1 METIVFILNLWGEST
16 GWGAKSYAICL
27 SRQITKRPKKPLQQK
42 RNKNGH
48 PIDTFRSSVRPDPAV
63 ESDRQLNTWDPKLA
77 VGCFP
82 ELVVIGFANCY
93 SAIKL
98 PLGNGS
104 EDLSSTSTGYWMCLV
119 PCNLGIR
126 RPPSPNQGTKT
137 QTIASNWPKLLG
149 ISSAM
154 MDAAK
159 DYARGRRHWFIHL
172 YSFTLLLPP
181 TPGHQDEPPR
191 RCCDVG
197 RVPPHIGWCSF
208 PWIAALYSYWSIAKE
223 KNKNTPLPSEI
234 SKKKN
239 NVLSRSSVARWIYMD
254 LSVQKKCNLFYILL

>member
-1 METIVFILNLWGEST
+1 MPFTTNHKTAKETLATNPTKTANRLTHFDHPWGLIQRLNLIGSSIPETQNWLLDAFQNWSWLDLPT
-16 GWGAKSYAICL
+16 AS
-27 SRQITKRPKKPLQQK
+27 LQ
-42 RNKNGH
+42 
-48 PIDTFRSSVRPDPAV
+48 SSSHL
-63 ESDRQLNTWDPKLA
+63 EM
-77 VGCFP
+77 
-82 ELVVIGFANCY
+82 
-93 SAIKL
+93 
-98 PLGNGS
+98 GS
-104 EDLSSTSTGYWMCLV
+104 EDLSSTSTGYWMCLA

-126 RPPSPNQGTKT
+126 RPPNPNQGTKT

-172 YSFTLLLPP
+172 YSFTMLLPP

-208 PWIAALYSYWSIAKE
+208 PWIAALYSYWSIAKQKKQKHPIAIWDLKKE
-223 KNKNTPLPSEI
+223 KQCAIKIYCSPMDLYGFIS
-234 SKKKN
+234 SKKK
-239 NVLSRSSVARWIYMD
+239 LQSI
-254 LSVQKKCNLFYILL
+254 LYILIMYYSGY